1 MKFIRVS
8 EADFSVEAE
17 LAALADR
24 RAGAQVC
31 FVGRVRDSSP
41 DADLQ
46 SLTLEHYPGMTEAEI
61 GRIAEMAAARWPLT
75 GMRVIHRVGCLLPE
89 EQIVLVAVAS
99 AHRKA
104 AFEAAHFIMD
114 YLKTEAPFWK
124 AEQRADRREWV
135 EAKQTDESAR
145 DSWAGSIGQD

>member
-1 MKFIRVS
+1 MKIIRVS
-8 EADFSVEAE
+8 EEDFSVEAE
-17 LAALADR
+17 LAALANR

-41 DADLQ
+41 DADLHA
-46 SLTLEHYPGMTEAEI
+46 LTLEHYPGMTEAEI
-61 GRIAEMAAARWPLT
+61 DRILEAAAARWPLT
-75 GMRVIHRVGCLLPE
+75 GIRVIHRVGRLMPE

-124 AEQRADRREWV
+124 AEERADGQQWV
-135 EAKQTDESAR
+135 EARQTDEAAR
-145 DSWAGSIGQD
+145 ASWD

>member
-8 EADFSVEAE
+8 EADFSLEAE

-41 DADLQ
+41 DADLHA
-46 SLTLEHYPGMTEAEI
+46 LTLEHYPGMTEAEI
-61 GRIAEMAAARWPLT
+61 DRILEAAAARWPLT
-75 GMRVIHRVGCLLPE
+75 GIRVIHRVGRLMPE

-124 AEQRADRREWV
+124 AEERADGQQWV
-135 EAKQTDESAR
+135 EARQTDEAAR
-145 DSWAGSIGQD
+145 ASWD

>member
-8 EADFSVEAE
+8 EEDFSVEAE

-46 SLTLEHYPGMTEAEI
+46 ALTLEHYPGMTEAEI
-61 GRIAEMAAARWPLT
+61 GRIAEAAAARWPLT
-75 GMRVIHRVGCLLPE
+75 GLRVIHRVGRLLPE

-124 AEQRADRREWV
+124 AEETSDGISWV
-135 EAKQTDESAR
+135 EARNADDEAR
-145 DSWAGSIGQD
+145 DRWQS

>member
-1 MKFIRVS
+1 VKFIRVS

-41 DADLQ
+41 DADLHA
-46 SLTLEHYPGMTEAEI
+46 LTLEHYPGMTEAEI
-61 GRIAEMAAARWPLT
+61 DRILEAAAARWPLT
-75 GMRVIHRVGCLLPE
+75 GIRVIHRVGRLMPE

-124 AEQRADRREWV
+124 AEERADGQQWV
-135 EAKQTDESAR
+135 EARQTDEAAR
-145 DSWAGSIGQD
+145 ASWD

>member
-8 EADFSVEAE
+8 EEDFSVEAE

-46 SLTLEHYPGMTEAEI
+46 ALTLEHYPGMTEAEI
-61 GRIAEMAAARWPLT
+61 GRIAEAAAARWPLT
-75 GMRVIHRVGCLLPE
+75 GLRVIHRVGRLLPE

-124 AEQRADRREWV
+124 AEETSDGISWV
-135 EAKQTDESAR
+135 EARDADDEAR
-145 DSWAGSIGQD
+145 DRWQS

>member
-8 EADFSVEAE
+8 EEDFSVEAE

-46 SLTLEHYPGMTEAEI
+46 VLTLEHYPGMTEAEI
-61 GRIAEMAAARWPLT
+61 GRIAEAAAARWPLT
-75 GMRVIHRVGCLLPE
+75 GLRVIHRVGRLLPE

-124 AEQRADRREWV
+124 AEERAEGRHWV
-135 EAKQTDESAR
+135 EARDADDEAR
-145 DSWAGSIGQD
+145 DRWQS

>member
-1 MKFIRVS
+1 VNFIRVS

-46 SLTLEHYPGMTEAEI
+46 ALTLEHYPGMTEAEI
-61 GRIAEMAAARWPLT
+61 GRIAEAAAARWPLT
-75 GMRVIHRVGCLLPE
+75 GLRVIHRVGRLLPE

-124 AEQRADRREWV
+124 AEETSDGISWV
-135 EAKQTDESAR
+135 EARDADDEAR
-145 DSWAGSIGQD
+145 DRWQS

>member
-1 MKFIRVS
+1 VKFISVS

-41 DADLQ
+41 DADLHA
-46 SLTLEHYPGMTEAEI
+46 LTLEHYPGMTEAEI
-61 GRIAEMAAARWPLT
+61 DRILEAAAARWPLT
-75 GMRVIHRVGCLLPE
+75 GIRVIHRVGRLMPE

-124 AEQRADRREWV
+124 AEERADGQQWV
-135 EAKQTDESAR
+135 EARQTDEAAR
-145 DSWAGSIGQD
+145 ASWD

>member
-8 EADFSVEAE
+8 EEDFSVEAE
-17 LAALADR
+17 LFALADR

-46 SLTLEHYPGMTEAEI
+46 ALTLEHYPGMTEAEI
-61 GRIAEMAAARWPLT
+61 GRIAEAAAARWPLT
-75 GMRVIHRVGCLLPE
+75 GLRVIHRVGRLLPE

-124 AEQRADRREWV
+124 AEETSDGISWV
-135 EAKQTDESAR
+135 EARDADDEAR
-145 DSWAGSIGQD
+145 DRWQS